1 VSPEAASLV
10 AQFEAAAQAARQAE
24 EALRKRLADEIA
36 ASERKRTYAF
46 RRTGL
51 VRALALASVGVDR
64 EEAALAAQRKAVRE
78 ELGWSGPSAAHDAIL
93 ERLEPVGR
101 VVWQCACGREAGTPS
116 AVHAELEA
124 FEAWFERAHGK
135 PFYALFD
142 QYVPEVPVVDF

>member
-1 VSPEAASLV
+1 MSPAAASLV
-10 AQFEAAAQAARQAE
+10 AQFEAAALAARQAE
-24 EALRKRLADEIA
+24 EALRKRLADEIS
-36 ASERKRTYAF
+36 ASERKRTFAF

-51 VRALALASVGVDR
+51 VRTLAVASAGVDK
-64 EEAALAAQRKAVRE
+64 EEEALAAQRRAVRE

-93 ERLEPVGR
+93 ARLEPVGR
-101 VVWQCACGREAGTPS
+101 AVWQCACGAEAATAE

-124 FEAWFERAHGK
+124 FEAWFEGAHGK